1 MNGANASTET
11 TEVAWGTR
19 RDAAVPNVARQS
31 STPSST
37 LSVPRI
43 HQGHW
48 AVLLMQHFNGEM
60 ALPADHIFR
69 TDTPSLGLRRLTP
82 F

>member
-19 RDAAVPNVARQS
+19 RDAAVPNVARQC
-31 STPSST
+31 STP
-37 LSVPRI
+37 SVPRI
-43 HQGHW
+43 HQSHW
-48 AVLLMQHFNGEM
+48 AVLLMQHFNGKT
-60 ALPADHIFR
+60 ALPADRILG
-69 TDTPSLGLRRLTP
+69 TDTPSPGLRRLTP